1 MPPVKSNYFP
11 LVILNRQRRLLI
23 LIALSCRF
31 RFNVRDKCGVLGRGF
46 TEESP
51 QIGLEGGI
59 WLIVSPSIRLPSRR
73 HPEELAML
81 VMDAQRNVF
90 RVPEVGFNS
99 HL

>member
-1 MPPVKSNYFP
+1 MWGAGEV
-11 LVILNRQRRLLI
+11 
-23 LIALSCRF
+23 
-31 RFNVRDKCGVLGRGF
+31 GRGF
-46 TEESP
+46 TEECP

-90 RVPEVGFNS
+90 RVPEGLLGTFPAVGFNS